1 MKNSFLIYTDYLEH
15 IELLTMEQRG
25 VLLTAIMYYSTGSD
39 LPEMDG
45 MTKMAFSFIKSQMDR
60 DTTRYEKTV
69 EARSQAGRK
78 GGRPK
83 SEKAN
88 AFSEKQEKA
97 KKANAFSEKQMKAKK
112 PDNDNVTVTDNDNE
126 KEKDNGI
133 NAVCPEANKFS
144 PAPVIEI
151 VLNDG
156 SNYQVSET
164 DYAYYMQLYP
174 AVDIMSELRKMA
186 GWCYSNAKNRKTRR
200 GIQRFINS
208 WLSREQDRCKS
219 PVAENKSPAQTKTNK
234 FNNFQQRNYDFS
246 SLEAKL
252 LGGDNSGRKTE

>member
-25 VLLTAIMYYSTGSD
+25 ILLTAIMYYSVGNE

-45 MTKMAFSFIKSQMDR
+45 MIKMAFSFIKSQMDR

-69 EARSQAGRK
+69 EARSCAGRK

-83 SEKAN
+83 KEETN

-97 KKANAFSEKQMKAKK
+97 KKANAFLEKQEKAKK
-112 PDNDNVTVTDNDNE
+112 PDNDNVTVTDTVTE

-133 NAVCPEANKFS
+133 NTVCPELNKFP

-174 AVDIMSELRKMA
+174 AVDIMVELRKMA
-186 GWCYSNAKNRKTRR
+186 GWCYSNTKNRKTRR

-208 WLSREQDRCKS
+208 WLSREQDRCCVKNGQRKAGS
-219 PVAENKSPAQTKTNK
+219 TFYDDMREWVNDNESSGIC
-234 FNNFQQRNYDFS
+234 NNSQCN
-246 SLEAKL
+246 
-252 LGGDNSGRKTE
+252 